1 MIKTRLNLWQ
11 QQVDGGV
18 SDLRAVSFH
27 LVKLQSQ
34 KAAALPSNG
43 KLTVGRHQL
52 PFEVGLRNPGVCMAK
67 HG

>member
-1 MIKTRLNLWQ
+1 MEVCQIY
-11 QQVDGGV
+11 
-18 SDLRAVSFH
+18 A

-34 KAAALPSNG
+34 KAAALPSNS